1 MQLKAWWANRCGGN
15 RRVRVAGTRPWS
27 SRALAT
33 GLMLGATLVWFVPA
47 GQTATAVLSPYSS
60 FQAMSLA
67 DMATL
72 QVKLTYVGPSDEM
85 LSSVLFVSTT
95 GTPSVSGFVPFRRSS
110 VNYASDDHA
119 PLQTFHAT
127 NAELKAVID
136 DVATLPAVTAGG
148 VTQPAHVSFALY
160 NSVGGA
166 KVFESVT
173 DLSQAV
179 SLFAQLRTALAGN
192 AVGLAILDEMAC
204 ALATLD
210 PARPTDRSTDVSV
223 VLSSIRLDRKT
234 GHFVGRATV
243 QNTTGSSISGPVSLV
258 FAHAA
263 SGYRLANRSGTTC
276 GLSPAGQDYLNLTL
290 PGGVLAPGSPVI
302 VKLEFENPDRLLIRT
317 AVSVLAGPGAR

>member
-1 MQLKAWWANRCGGN
+1 MQLMARWESRTRGVRG
-15 RRVRVAGTRPWS
+15 VRVEAMRRH
-27 SRALAT
+27 RARVAAT
-33 GLMLGATLVWFVPA
+33 GLMLGAALLACVPA
-47 GQTATAVLSPYSS
+47 ARAATAVLSPYST

-110 VNYASDDHA
+110 VNYAADDHA
-119 PLQTFHAT
+119 PLRTFNAT
-127 NAELKAVID
+127 TTELKAVID
-136 DVATLPAVTAGG
+136 NVATLPAITAGV

-166 KVFESVT
+166 KVFESVAN
-173 DLSQAV
+173 LSQAV
-179 SLFAQLRTALAGN
+179 ALFAQLRTALANN
-192 AVGLAILDEMAC
+192 AAGLAILDEMAC

-210 PARPTDRSTDVSV
+210 PARPTNRSADVTV
-223 VLSSIRLDRKT
+223 TLSSMRLNRKT

-243 QNTTGSSISGPVSLV
+243 QNTTGSAISGPVSLV
-258 FAHAA
+258 FAHSA
-263 SGYRLANRSGTTC
+263 SGYRLANRTSTTC

-317 AVSVLAGPGAR
+317 GVSVLAGPGAR